1 MSSRMAYFGGSPE
14 EKEKWKET
22 ILQKLSYLPN
32 DGSVC
37 EITLERR
44 SFVDKDGDY
53 SPVKVC
59 SSYWWIP
66 DLSLCDTLIKL
77 SSDQLVAAIVVS
89 PSFSFT
95 RKKKRLK
102 DARAKNLP
110 IVGFFFFISRQ
121 N

>member
-95 RKKKRLK
+95 RKKKALK
-102 DARAKNLP
+102 GRSREKSSHSR
-110 IVGFFFFISRQ
+110 IFFFISRQ